1 MSDALYV
8 DLKMRSD
15 GQYLSQSP
23 MASYASWSVAK
34 NSYSD
39 TQLLFFGVIN
49 DESALFNTDD
59 NCLAS

>member
-1 MSDALYV
+1 
-8 DLKMRSD
+8 MRSD
-15 GQYLSQSP
+15 GQSLSQSR
-23 MASYASWSVAK
+23 MASYESWSLAK
-34 NSYSD
+34 KSYSE

>member
-1 MSDALYV
+1 
-8 DLKMRSD
+8 MRSD
-15 GQYLSQSP
+15 GKSLSQSR
-23 MASYASWSVAK
+23 MASYASWILAK

-39 TQLLFFGVIN
+39 TQLLFFGVII

>member
-1 MSDALYV
+1 
-8 DLKMRSD
+8 MRSD
-15 GQYLSQSP
+15 GQSLSQSR
-23 MASYASWSVAK
+23 MASYASWSLAK
-34 NSYSD
+34 KSYSE